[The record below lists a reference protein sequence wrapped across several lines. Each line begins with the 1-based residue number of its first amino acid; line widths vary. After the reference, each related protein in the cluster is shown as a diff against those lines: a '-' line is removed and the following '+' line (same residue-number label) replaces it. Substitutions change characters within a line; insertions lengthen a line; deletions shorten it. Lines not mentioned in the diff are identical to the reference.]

1 MPVQVNLSDYNRKIE
16 SNDGNSQITVAD
28 GGTAQYVVPSSVG
41 TEGQVLTASATPA
54 TLEWTTPGG
63 FTAAYGTMV
72 DMDAMDSLSTSYTL
86 VNGMSSQ
93 GAISGMIAGLIF
105 TLGYIV
111 YFKFMH
117 PELNSSSNWL
127 WGISPEGIG
136 TIGMMI
142 NIFVSIIVSSMTK
155 ETPDEIRDL
164 VDQIR
169 QP

>member
-1 MPVQVNLSDYNRKIE
+1 
-16 SNDGNSQITVAD
+16 
-28 GGTAQYVVPSSVG
+28 
-41 TEGQVLTASATPA
+41 
-54 TLEWTTPGG
+54 
-63 FTAAYGTMV
+63 
-72 DMDAMDSLSTSYTL
+72 
-86 VNGMSSQ
+86 
-93 GAISGMIAGLIF
+93 MIAGLIF

-136 TIGMMI
+136 TIGMLI

-155 ETPDEIRDL
+155 QTPDEIRDL

>member
-1 MPVQVNLSDYNRKIE
+1 
-16 SNDGNSQITVAD
+16 
-28 GGTAQYVVPSSVG
+28 
-41 TEGQVLTASATPA
+41 
-54 TLEWTTPGG
+54 
-63 FTAAYGTMV
+63 
-72 DMDAMDSLSTSYTL
+72 
-86 VNGMSSQ
+86 
-93 GAISGMIAGLIF
+93 MIAGLIF

-142 NIFVSIIVSSMTK
+142 NIFVSITVSSMTK